1 MGVQERRARE
11 KKELRQEI
19 LDAARELFL
28 REGYENVSMRKI
40 AEKIEY
46 SPTTIYLYFQDKADL
61 LDCICEETFQRLVR
75 KQNQVAETIA
85 DPLDR
90 LRQCLRGYIE
100 FGLKHP
106 NHYMVT
112 FMMTRPSMELRG
124 EAQAD
129 PDTRFKSHEVGKRA
143 FNFLRGTLV
152 ECVEQGLLEIP
163 DLEATAQTLWAS
175 IHGLTSLLIARP
187 KFPWV
192 ERERLIETLIAN
204 AIEGMRAGSSMVA
217 ADERR

>member
-11 KKELRQEI
+11 KKELRQDI
-19 LDAARELFL
+19 LDAARELFV

-46 SPTTIYLYFQDKADL
+46 SPTTIYLYFEDKADL
-61 LDCICEETFQRLVR
+61 LDCICEETFARLVR
-75 KQNQVAETIA
+75 KQNQINDTVQ
-85 DPLDR
+85 DPLER

-112 FMMTRPSMELRG
+112 FMMTRP
-124 EAQAD
+124 AID
-129 PDTRFKSHEVGKRA
+129 PQTRFKSHEVGKRA
-143 FNFLRGTLV
+143 FNFLRDTLA
-152 ECVEQGLLEIP
+152 ECARQHQLEIA
-163 DLEATAQTLWAS
+163 DVEATAQALWAA

-187 KFPWV
+187 NFQWV
-192 ERERLIETLIAN
+192 ERERLMDTMITTCIQGLRAAPVSQIA
-204 AIEGMRAGSSMVA
+204 
-217 ADERR
+217 

>member
-19 LDAARELFL
+19 LDAARDLFL

-46 SPTTIYLYFQDKADL
+46 SPTTIYLYFQDKSDL
-61 LDCICEETFQRLVR
+61 LDCICEETLLRLVR
-75 KQNQVAETIA
+75 KQNVLEQSTA
-85 DPLDR
+85 DPLER
-90 LRQCLRGYIE
+90 LRLSLRYYIE

-112 FMMTRPSMELRG
+112 FMMTRSIENHPPM
-124 EAQAD
+124 
-129 PDTRFKSHEVGKRA
+129 KSHEIGLKA
-143 FNFLRGTLV
+143 FNFLRTTLALCAERRLIEV
-152 ECVEQGLLEIP
+152 A
-163 DLEATAQTLWAS
+163 DLEATAQTVWAAT
-175 IHGLTSLLIARP
+175 HGLTSLLIARP

-192 ERERLIETLIAN
+192 ERNRLIDTMIDTLLA
-204 AIEGMRAGSSMVA
+204 GLRAGVGVPT
-217 ADERR
+217 

>member
-19 LDAARELFL
+19 LDAARDLFL

-61 LDCICEETFQRLVR
+61 LDCICEETLGRLVR
-75 KQNQVAETIA
+75 KQNVLEQTVA
-85 DPLDR
+85 DPLER
-90 LRQCLRGYIE
+90 LRLALRSYIE

-112 FMMTRPSMELRG
+112 FVMTRTMESMPMK
-124 EAQAD
+124 A
-129 PDTRFKSHEVGKRA
+129 HEMGQRA
-143 FNFLRGTLV
+143 FNFLRTQLALC
-152 ECVEQGLLEIP
+152 EERKLLEVS
-163 DLEATAQTLWAS
+163 DVEATAQILWAS

-192 ERERLIETLIAN
+192 ERDRLIDTLIDTTL
-204 AIEGMRAGSSMVA
+204 AGLRVGSAVPV
-217 ADERR
+217 